1 MINDPIR
8 SLIYILFILVS
19 CAIFSR
25 TWIEV
30 SGSSPNDVFTN
41 LKEQQITAYKSG
53 NKFLKYRLNKY
64 ITIAASFGGMCIG
77 ILSISADI
85 LGAIGSGT
93 GILLT
98 CNIIY
103 EFYEEVKKEQVESGE
118 SLF

>member
-1 MINDPIR
+1 
-8 SLIYILFILVS
+8 
-19 CAIFSR
+19 
-25 TWIEV
+25 
-30 SGSSPNDVFTN
+30 
-41 LKEQQITAYKSG
+41 
-53 NKFLKYRLNKY
+53 
-64 ITIAASFGGMCIG
+64 MCIG

-103 EFYEEVKKEQVESGE
+103 EFYEEVKKEQIESGE